1 MNVNEIVVSKVSY
14 KISYKISYKVSFGKN
29 GFKYFNGYKE
39 SKTN

>member
-14 KISYKISYKVSFGKN
+14 KISYKVSFGKN
-29 GFKYFNGYKE
+29 GFKYFIGYKE